1 MDKDVLKVLI
11 AVDVQNCFIHGG
23 SLGAPLA
30 EKEDSVDYKSASD
43 YKGGEASIQQAKDI
57 FQLMKGKDVVVI
69 TRDSHP
75 NNHKSFGV
83 QGGIY
88 PEHCRKSKVS
98 IKPKFEDIEGGA
110 TFNGQLIAGPDPAVA
125 FDMVAESPE
134 DKALLAK
141 IKNCDMNIGLTN
153 SRSNLANPEE
163 AKYECIGRPSGSG
176 PIFIDVRKGEFPT
189 MDAYSAFMYHV
200 TYPDG
205 MNSGKNDGP
214 VNPKL
219 STRLLEVLLSTAVN
233 PENKPLDISV
243 CGLVGNICVMYTVS
257 YGNAYAKLVQT
268 DRAQFVA
275 NTKALGLTPG
285 GIPIVNFT
293 FLGRKGTQWLRTLDG
308 KSGFLGYSGDEWTSN
323 EKAEAVETKMV
334 DAEIKRLDPSA
345 TVTLNFGASGGRRRA
360 RPQTKKAAK
369 KTCYPGYEVYN
380 FRKNSRGV
388 FYNCLPK
395 KRKTRRRK
403 A

>member
-1 MDKDVLKVLI
+1 MSNGDLKVLI

-43 YKGGEASIQQAKDI
+43 YKGGEASIQQARDI

-98 IKPKFEDIEGGA
+98 IKPKFNDLEGGA

-125 FDMVAESPE
+125 FDMVAESSE

-153 SRSNLANPEE
+153 SRSNLPNPET

-176 PIFIDVRKGEFPT
+176 PVFIDVRKGEFPT

-205 MNSGKNDGP
+205 MNFGKNDGP

-219 STRLLEVLLSTAVN
+219 STRLLEVLLSKEVN
-233 PENKPLDISV
+233 PENKPLNISV

-268 DRAQFVA
+268 DRSQFDA
-275 NTKALGLTPG
+275 NTTALGLTPPPTP
-285 GIPIVNFT
+285 PIVKFT

-308 KSGFLGYSGDEWTSN
+308 KSGFLGYSGDEWTSD
-323 EKAEAVETKMV
+323 EKAKAVEETMV
-334 DAEIKRLDPSA
+334 NTEIKRLDPSA
-345 TVTLNFGASGGRRRA
+345 TITLDFGPSGGRRRA
-360 RPQTKKAAK
+360 RSQTKKAKRRSKSRSK
-369 KTCYPGYEVYN
+369 KV
-380 FRKNSRGV
+380 
-388 FYNCLPK
+388 
-395 KRKTRRRK
+395 RKTRRSNK
-403 A
+403 

>member
-1 MDKDVLKVLI
+1 MNNDVLKVLI

-30 EKEDSVDYKSASD
+30 EKNDSVNYESASE
-43 YKGGEASIQQAKDI
+43 YKGGEASIKQAREI

-98 IKPKFEDIEGGA
+98 IKPKFENIEGGA

-125 FDMVAESPE
+125 FDMVAQTDE
-134 DKALLAK
+134 DNALLAK
-141 IKNCDMNIGLTN
+141 IKKCDMNIGLTN
-153 SRSNLANPEE
+153 DKSNLANPET
-163 AKYECIGRPSGSG
+163 AKYECIGRPSGSR

-205 MNSGKNDGP
+205 MSFGKNDGP
-214 VNPKL
+214 VNPIL
-219 STRLLEVLLSTAVN
+219 STRLLEVLLSKQVN
-233 PENKPLDISV
+233 PDNKPLDISV

-257 YGNAYAKLVQT
+257 YGNAYAKLVQR
-268 DRAQFVA
+268 DRVQFDK
-275 NTKALGLTPG
+275 NTNALELTPPDK
-285 GIPIVNFT
+285 IPDVKFT

-308 KSGFLGYSGDEWTSN
+308 KSGFLGYSGDEWTSD
-323 EKAEAVETKMV
+323 EKAKAVEETMV
-334 DAEIKRLDPSA
+334 NTEIKRLDPSA
-345 TVTLNFGASGGRRRA
+345 TVTLDFGPSGGRRRA
-360 RPQTKKAAK
+360 RSQTKKAKRRSKSLSK
-369 KTCYPGYEVYN
+369 KV
-380 FRKNSRGV
+380 
-388 FYNCLPK
+388 
-395 KRKTRRRK
+395 RKTRRSV
-403 A
+403 

>member
-1 MDKDVLKVLI
+1 MDNGVLKVLI

-43 YKGGEASIQQAKDI
+43 YKGGEASIKQAREI

-98 IKPKFEDIEGGA
+98 IKPKFKDLEGGA
-110 TFNGQLIAGPDPAVA
+110 TFKGELIAGPDPAVA
-125 FDMVAESPE
+125 FDMVAESSE
-134 DKALLAK
+134 DKAFLAK

-153 SRSNLANPEE
+153 SRSNLAKPET

-205 MNSGKNDGP
+205 MSFGKNDGP
-214 VNPKL
+214 VNPIL
-219 STRLLEVLLSTAVN
+219 STRLLEVLLSKEVN

-268 DRAQFVA
+268 DRTQFDE
-275 NTKALGLTPG
+275 NTNALELTPTPG
-285 GIPIVNFT
+285 KIPDVKFT

-308 KSGFLGYSGDEWTSN
+308 VKGFTGYSDDEWTSDD
-323 EKAEAVETKMV
+323 KAKAVEETMV
-334 DAEIKRLDPSA
+334 NTEIKRLDPKA
-345 TVTLNFGASGGRRRA
+345 TVTLDFGSSGGRRRK
-360 RPQTKKAAK
+360 TKKSKRRA
-369 KTCYPGYEVYN
+369 
-380 FRKNSRGV
+380 
-388 FYNCLPK
+388 
-395 KRKTRRRK
+395 RKTRRSNK
-403 A
+403 

>member
-1 MDKDVLKVLI
+1 MDNDGLKVLI

-30 EKEDSVDYKSASD
+30 EKKDSVDYKSASD

-98 IKPKFEDIEGGA
+98 IKPKFDAIEGGA

-134 DKALLAK
+134 DKTLLAK
-141 IKNCDMNIGLTN
+141 IKTCDMNIGLTN
-153 SRSNLANPEE
+153 KRSNLADPKKAE
-163 AKYECIGRPSGSG
+163 YECIGRPSGSR
-176 PIFIDVRKGEFPT
+176 PVFIDVRKGEFPT

-205 MNSGKNDGP
+205 MNFGKNDGD

-219 STRLLEVLLSTAVN
+219 STRLLEVLLSKEVN
-233 PENKPLDISV
+233 PENKPLNISV

-268 DRAQFVA
+268 DRSQFDA
-275 NTKALGLTPG
+275 NTTALGLTPPPTP
-285 GIPIVNFT
+285 PIVKFT

-323 EKAEAVETKMV
+323 EKAKAVEETMV
-334 DAEIKRLDPSA
+334 NTEIKRLDPSA
-345 TVTLNFGASGGRRRA
+345 TVTLDFGPSGGRRRA
-360 RPQTKKAAK
+360 RSQTKKAKRHSKSRSK
-369 KTCYPGYEVYN
+369 KV
-380 FRKNSRGV
+380 
-388 FYNCLPK
+388 L
-395 KRKTRRRK
+395 KTRRRVRIV
-403 A
+403 